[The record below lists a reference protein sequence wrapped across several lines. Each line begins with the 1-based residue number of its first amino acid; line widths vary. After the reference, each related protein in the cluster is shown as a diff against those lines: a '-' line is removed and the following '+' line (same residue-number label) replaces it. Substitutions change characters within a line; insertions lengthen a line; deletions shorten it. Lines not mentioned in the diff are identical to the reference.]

1 MFNDLLFLGSQSSM
15 FKMASRERADPATTQ
30 IDTILHEYERLH
42 GTVDLGL
49 GESLYF
55 RLTLTARGAVRFMDM
70 VLSGTDIRRLSPGR

>member
-1 MFNDLLFLGSQSSM
+1 MFNDLLCLGSQSSM
-15 FKMASRERADPATTQ
+15 FKIASRERADPTTTQ

-55 RLTLTARGAVRFMDM
+55 RVTLTARGAVRFMDM
-70 VLSGTDIRRLSPGR
+70 VLSGTDIGRLSPGR